1 MEGFGGQYRSD
12 WPSGKLDWRGRLTGA
27 GAVIEVSLRGPACR
41 ERQNCVAV
49 LVIARPGA
57 ILEASGPSPAVP
69 GGPMD
74 LSYSDTYRA
83 LQAEVRAF
91 IEANKTRSPKAV
103 GVRRK
108 PDAGML
114 AWQQLLVEKGYA
126 ARTVPKTYGGFGAEP
141 DVMESAIIAE
151 EFSKAGVAAG
161 IMSQGISML
170 VPTLAEVG
178 TEAQRERWIRPTIR
192 GEIIWCQGYS
202 EPGAGSDLANVQT
215 KAVLD
220 GDHFV
225 VNGQK
230 IWTSS
235 AHYADWMFLLCRTEA
250 DKPKHQGL
258 SYLLLSMK
266 TPGIVV
272 RPLRT
277 MTGKATFNEVFFTD
291 VRVPADQ
298 IVMGRGDGWTVANIT
313 LKYERMML
321 GDANKF
327 MHRVHRI
334 KELMETTHIEGE
346 RLIDKP
352 EWRDRLV
359 RLQGEVMASKY
370 HQMRLLTSA
379 AKGDD
384 PGLGRLVVKLYG
396 TEMGY
401 RLSGLAVDVYGA
413 AGLAFDPH
421 DDLDGGTDDEPTA
434 WHVDHM
440 YDLGLIIGGGSSQ
453 IQKNIISERGLGMPR
468 EPKAA
473 PLAPTKG

>member
-1 MEGFGGQYRSD
+1 
-12 WPSGKLDWRGRLTGA
+12 
-27 GAVIEVSLRGPACR
+27 
-41 ERQNCVAV
+41 
-49 LVIARPGA
+49 
-57 ILEASGPSPAVP
+57 
-69 GGPMD
+69 MD
-74 LSYSDTYRA
+74 LSYSDRYRA

-91 IEANKTRSPKAV
+91 IATHRDRSPSAV

-108 PDAGML
+108 PDAAIL

-126 ARTVPKTYGGFGAEP
+126 ARTIPTRYGGYGGEP
-141 DVMESAIIAE
+141 DVMEAAIIAE

-161 IMSQGISML
+161 IASQGISML
-170 VPTLAEVG
+170 VPTLLEVG

-192 GEIIWCQGYS
+192 GEVIWCQGYS

-215 KAVLD
+215 RAVLD

-235 AHYADWMFLLCRTEA
+235 AHYADWMFLLCRTEPE
-250 DKPKHQGL
+250 KSKHHGL

-266 TPGIVV
+266 TPGIEV
-272 RPLRT
+272 RPLKT
-277 MTGKATFNEVFFTD
+277 MTGKSTFNEVFFTD

-334 KELMETTHIEGE
+334 RELMEGTTIDGE

-370 HQMRLLTSA
+370 HQMRLLTQQA
-379 AKGDD
+379 QGVD
-384 PGLGRLVVKLYG
+384 PGLGRMIVKLYG

-401 RLSGLAVDVYGA
+401 RLSALAVDVYGA
-413 AGLAFDPH
+413 AGLVFDPH
-421 DDLDGGTDDEPTA
+421 DDMTGGADDAATS

-468 EPKAA
+468 EPKPAA
-473 PLAPTKG
+473 R

>member
-1 MEGFGGQYRSD
+1 
-12 WPSGKLDWRGRLTGA
+12 
-27 GAVIEVSLRGPACR
+27 
-41 ERQNCVAV
+41 
-49 LVIARPGA
+49 
-57 ILEASGPSPAVP
+57 
-69 GGPMD
+69 MD
-74 LSYSDTYRA
+74 LSYSEKYRA
-83 LQAEVRAF
+83 LQAELAAFLAEHGATSPRAG
-91 IEANKTRSPKAV
+91 

-108 PDAGML
+108 PDARTL
-114 AWQQLLVEKGYA
+114 AWQRLLVERGYT
-126 ARTVPKTYGGFGAEP
+126 ARTVPTTYGGFGAEP
-141 DVMESAIIAE
+141 DVMETAIIAE
-151 EFSKAGVAAG
+151 TLSRAGVSPG

-170 VPTLAEVG
+170 VPTLLEVG
-178 TEAQRERWIRPTIR
+178 TEAQRAQWIGPTIR
-192 GEIIWCQGYS
+192 GEVIWCQGYS

-215 KAVLD
+215 KAVRD
-220 GDHFV
+220 GDDFV

-235 AHYADWMFLLCRTEA
+235 AHYADWMFLLCRTEP

-266 TPGIVV
+266 TPGIEV
-272 RPLRT
+272 RPLVT

-298 IVMGRGDGWTVANIT
+298 IVMGRGDGWAVANIT

-327 MHRVHRI
+327 MSRVHRI
-334 KELMETTHIEGE
+334 ARLMQSTQIDGV
-346 RLIDKP
+346 RLIDMP
-352 EWRDRLV
+352 EYRDRLLK
-359 RLQGEVMASKY
+359 LQGEVMASKY
-370 HQMRLLTSA
+370 HQLRLLTEQ
-379 AKGDD
+379 AKGIDS
-384 PGLGRLVVKLYG
+384 GIRRMVVKLYG

-401 RLSGLAVDVYGA
+401 RLSSLAVDVYGA

-421 DDLDGGTDDEPTA
+421 DDATGEEDDDATA
-434 WHVDHM
+434 WHTDHM

-473 PLAPTKG
+473 APANKG